1 MLGERLRLDGGIS
14 PSNLRVHL
22 EVDHRSGNWWQGRAA
37 ILRGQEFKRR
47 RKLWSEV
54 MDLIVWARRGAMVKT
69 HVSTSLVMSAEVSS
83 FERPRR
89 FRGREE
95 TRRYLGMYD
104 IRVSRPLPVDG
115 GG

>member
-1 MLGERLRLDGGIS
+1 M
-14 PSNLRVHL
+14 
-22 EVDHRSGNWWQGRAA
+22 EVDHRSGNRWRGRAA

-69 HVSTSLVMSAEVSS
+69 HVSTSSVMSAEVSS

>member
-1 MLGERLRLDGGIS
+1 
-14 PSNLRVHL
+14 
-22 EVDHRSGNWWQGRAA
+22 
-37 ILRGQEFKRR
+37 
-47 RKLWSEV
+47 
-54 MDLIVWARRGAMVKT
+54 MVKT
-69 HVSTSLVMSAEVSS
+69 HVSASSAVSAEDSGW
-83 FERPRR
+83 EAQRR